1 MIESPNYDDIIPFEK
16 KCFYVGLPTSSKIS
30 KNDKRTTIKN
40 IGLFLFK
47 LHIIC
52 PEKLNTNIINNSPK
66 PYPSSTRIA
75 KFNSEKYALY
85 DR

>member
-1 MIESPNYDDIIPFEK
+1 MIESPDYDDIIPFEK

-30 KNDKRTTIKN
+30 KNNKRTAITN
-40 IGLFLFK
+40 IGLFLFM
-47 LHIIC
+47 LHIIYQ
-52 PEKLNTNIINNSPK
+52 EKLYNNIINNSSK